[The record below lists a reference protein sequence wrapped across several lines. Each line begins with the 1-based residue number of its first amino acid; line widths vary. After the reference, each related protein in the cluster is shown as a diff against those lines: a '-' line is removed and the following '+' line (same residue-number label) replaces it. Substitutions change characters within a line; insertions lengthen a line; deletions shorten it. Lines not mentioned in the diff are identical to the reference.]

1 MEAPIIAQWGPA
13 LWTLLHYLAERSGKT
28 RPQGRMNWSEEEKR
42 LWRGFL
48 IGLRLCI
55 PCPMCRTHYN
65 TFYMENRID
74 PLFQQEDW
82 GIALRT
88 WLWRFH
94 NEVRTSKGQPLIL
107 SLEDLGPTYAS
118 MSLEHYVKAKQTL
131 TEHLRRGLS
140 MRMYVRDD
148 MVKCLRFM
156 EELRICVES

>member
-1 MEAPIIAQWGPA
+1 
-13 LWTLLHYLAERSGKT
+13 
-28 RPQGRMNWSEEEKR
+28 
-42 LWRGFL
+42 
-48 IGLRLCI
+48 
-55 PCPMCRTHYN
+55 MCRTHYN